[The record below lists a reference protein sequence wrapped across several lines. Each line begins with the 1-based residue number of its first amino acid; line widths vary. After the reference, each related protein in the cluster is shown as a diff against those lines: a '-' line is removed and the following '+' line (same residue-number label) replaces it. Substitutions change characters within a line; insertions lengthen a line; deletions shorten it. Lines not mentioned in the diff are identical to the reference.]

1 MRKNTSESGL
11 FVQHNDIQFCCLS
24 CGWHNFFLLSRWIK
38 LRCVYSASSVCILN
52 ILNSPIN
59 TSVQVSLG
67 CAAFDFLGQI
77 PTRSVAGSYAVFF
90 LGLEEPHIIFIVAAP
105 VYIPFSSSWM
115 ILFPYV
121 LASTS
126 LSVSLCQSLCLCLWF
141 SRLSLD
147 GFIYFKAGSTA
158 ALRAALLPTSP
169 QCWDCSRAPPCWL
182 SSPPLPHPGGSH
194 SD

>member
-11 FVQHNDIQFCCLS
+11 FVQHNDIQFRCLS

-77 PTRSVAGSYAVFF
+77 PTRRVAGSYAVFF
-90 LGLEEPHIIFIVAAP
+90 LGLEEPHIIFIVAVP

-126 LSVSLCQSLCLCLWF
+126 LSVC
-141 SRLSLD
+141 LSLSVSLSLSLTLLSFF
-147 GFIYFKAGSTA
+147 GWIYLF
-158 ALRAALLPTSP
+158 
-169 QCWDCSRAPPCWL
+169 
-182 SSPPLPHPGGSH
+182 
-194 SD
+194 